1 MQCLSLNTRK
11 TPPRLR
17 QDHWAAINRQYFG
30 ALDIL
35 SMAPDPCESQLR
47 IFTLNDLRASLIDA
61 PAHRVNRGSGKL
73 RDALDDSF
81 KLLFQ
86 LQGASCIQTDQQEV
100 RLVPGG
106 WGLYDPREPYS
117 VHNLER
123 TSLLV
128 LQIPRDR
135 LPEVEG
141 ARLYSSV
148 SAGGMDGG
156 MSGLLGVLLRSL
168 CGQLPDLRD
177 DAGVALSETILGLL
191 NYTLSSGGDM
201 APEHPAL
208 PAVLKARVRD
218 YVRRNLS
225 DPDLTL
231 DRIADAMRCSKRYLH
246 HVFQDESQT
255 LDRQIWD
262 ARLEHA
268 RVRLAG
274 AAPQQ
279 TIADICFG
287 SGFRSSAHFCRLFK
301 EKYQAS
307 PSDYRRRRGGGV

>member
-1 MQCLSLNTRK
+1 MQCLSLDTRK
-11 TPPRLR
+11 TPPHLR

-35 SMAPDPCESQLR
+35 SMEPDPAESRLR
-47 IFTLNDLRASLIDA
+47 IFTLGDIRASLIDA
-61 PAHRVNRGSGKL
+61 PAHRVSRGSGKL
-73 RDALDDSF
+73 RDSLDDSF

-86 LQGASCIQTDQQEV
+86 LRGASRIQTDRQAV

-117 VHNLER
+117 VHNLDR

-128 LQIPRDR
+128 LQIPRGR
-135 LPEVEG
+135 LRGLEG
-141 ARLYSSV
+141 ARLYASV
-148 SAGGMDGG
+148 PAGAADGG
-156 MSGLLGVLLRSL
+156 MPALFGSLLRSL
-168 CGQLPDLRD
+168 CGQLSDLPD
-177 DAGVALSETILGLL
+177 DAGAALSETILGLL
-191 NYTLSSGGDM
+191 NYTLSSDGEM
-201 APEHPAL
+201 ATEHPAL
-208 PAVLKARVRD
+208 PAVLKARVRQ
-218 YVRRNLS
+218 YVQRNLD

-268 RVRLAG
+268 RALLAG
-274 AAPQQ
+274 PASQRQ
-279 TIADICFG
+279 SIAEICFG

-301 EKYQAS
+301 EKYRVS
-307 PSDYRRRRGGGV
+307 PSDYRRRCRGA